1 MKVEEGNR
9 NGKEKVKKAK
19 PVKLED
25 AEVDNLI
32 EDILGINYISTII

>member
-1 MKVEEGNR
+1 VK
-9 NGKEKVKKAK
+9 KEKVKKAK

-32 EDILGINYISTII
+32 EDILGKAA